1 MAHAAPFFV
10 GSRLKEY
17 RHQTTSA
24 RSCLNFF
31 VMKNS
36 KFAIRVASDGDVS
49 ILARLAAQLGYPVD
63 AAEMGARYARVRAAR
78 VGEVFVAEHIAD
90 EQVVGWT
97 HVVPRLQL
105 EDAPFAELAGL
116 VVDDAVRGAG
126 VGAVLL
132 KAAEMWARSE
142 GFATMRVRSNVVRER
157 AHRFYEREGY
167 ERIKAQAV
175 FRKDLK

>member
-1 MAHAAPFFV
+1 MVAA
-10 GSRLKEY
+10 
-17 RHQTTSA
+17 TD
-24 RSCLNFF
+24 RSI
-31 VMKNS
+31 
-36 KFAIRVASDGDVS
+36 AIRVACDDDVAA
-49 ILARLAAQLGYPVD
+49 LAALSAQLGYPVD
-63 AAEMGARYARVRAAR
+63 TTEMRARYARVRVAR
-78 VGEVFVAEHIAD
+78 MGEVFVAEHFAD
-90 EQVVGWT
+90 KQVVGWT

-126 VGAVLL
+126 VGVALL
-132 KAAEMWARSE
+132 NAAEAWARSE